1 MPERPERRA
10 PRTTRL
16 VVRRTERVTP
26 HMIRIAAA
34 PAEPGDL
41 DRFADA
47 PHTDAYVKV
56 VFGLPGV
63 SYPEPFDMA
72 TARELPR
79 EQWPVLRT
87 YTVREVDR
95 VAGEIVIDF
104 VYHGDVGL
112 AGPWA
117 AAAKPGTELLVL
129 GPGGAFAPDPSADW
143 HLLAGDESAL
153 PAIATALSA
162 VPAGAQVHA
171 LIEVADGAEE
181 QKLSTEGDLRLR
193 WVHRSTSGEDALVD
207 AVRELEFPAGRVHAF
222 VHGEAGSVRQLRRHL
237 LDERGLSL
245 DQLSIS
251 GYWRRGLDDEGY
263 REIKKAMAEADAE
276 ADAARAPQ
284 RA

>member
-1 MPERPERRA
+1 MRVGLANSLKIGVSMPERPERRA

-129 GPGGAFAPDPSADW
+129 GPGGAYAPDPSADW

-153 PAIATALSA
+153 PAIAAALAKIPS
-162 VPAGAQVHA
+162 GAPVHA
-171 LIEVADGAEE
+171 LVEVDDPAEE
-181 QKLSTEGDLRLR
+181 QKLSTEGDLRPR
-193 WVHRSTSGEDALVD
+193 WVHRSTSGEDPL
-207 AVRELEFPAGRVHAF
+207 
-222 VHGEAGSVRQLRRHL
+222 
-237 LDERGLSL
+237 
-245 DQLSIS
+245 
-251 GYWRRGLDDEGY
+251 
-263 REIKKAMAEADAE
+263 
-276 ADAARAPQ
+276 
-284 RA
+284 